1 MIYLQLFRY
10 LVPLVFTMIAQEFS
24 GQVLNGGMARMP
36 RATETLAGYGLAVG
50 LVTFLTSPL
59 LQARQLGLVLVESRP
74 EFRRVLAFVLLS
86 GALLAAIL
94 ACLAL
99 TPLGT
104 WVIEGWHDAPPP
116 LAAVAREAL
125 LWLAPM
131 PILRSLFL
139 FYSGLLMRI
148 RRTDVVSYAILA
160 GIGAS
165 IAAVFALLP
174 AGFVRERPIR
184 LPLLVTYA
192 GIAADLSIVLWG
204 YQRYV
209 RRTLGE
215 TDGGQSLR
223 YVFRFYWPLALV
235 MAIQGFSRP
244 LINLFVSRGTDGA
257 EALAVL
263 TVVYSLAHLPYGW
276 VNEIRSLPVAFKDRE
291 NSLAAI
297 RRFALGCGLLSFGV
311 MLVLFWT
318 PLRTVILESWIGV
331 EAELA
336 APAAMP
342 LRVFT
347 FFPLT
352 VMVRA
357 YLHGIGLLEH
367 RTKALAPSAPARI
380 AAILIALVILSAFP
394 MHGATRAI
402 LALFC
407 GFAAEMLVVW
417 RSVQGGRYGRR
428 EYLARI

>member
-1 MIYLQLFRY
+1 MIYLQLFRF
-10 LVPLVFTMIAQEFS
+10 LVPLVLTVIVQEFS

-36 RATETLAGYGLAVG
+36 RATETLAGYGLALG
-50 LVTFLTSPL
+50 LVTFLSSPL
-59 LQARQLGLVLVESRP
+59 LQVRQLGLVLVSSRP
-74 EFRRVLAFVLLS
+74 ELRRVQAFVLVSGLLLS
-86 GALLAAIL
+86 AALSS
-94 ACLAL
+94 LAL
-99 TPLGT
+99 TPLGVL
-104 WVIEGWHDAPPP
+104 VIEDWHDASPS

-131 PILRSLFL
+131 PILRSLYL
-139 FYSGLLMRI
+139 FYAGLLMRI

-174 AGFVRERPIR
+174 TDFVRERPIR
-184 LPLLVTYA
+184 LPLLVSYA

-204 YQRYV
+204 YRRYV
-209 RRTLGE
+209 RHTLDE
-215 TDGGQSLR
+215 ADGGRSLR
-223 YVFRFYWPLALV
+223 YVFRFFWPLALV

-244 LINLFVSRGTDGA
+244 LINLFVSRGSDGA

-263 TVVYSLAHLPYGW
+263 TVVYSLGHLPYGW

-291 NSLAAI
+291 NSLPAI

-318 PLRTVILESWIGV
+318 PLRNVILESWIGV
-331 EAELA
+331 EAGLA
-336 APAAMP
+336 AAAAMP

-367 RTKALAPSAPARI
+367 RTKSLAPSAPARVL
-380 AAILIALVILSAFP
+380 AILIALIVLSAFR

-402 LALFC
+402 SALFC
-407 GFAAEMLVVW
+407 GFAAEAAVVLW
-417 RSVQGGRYGRR
+417 SVQGRRYGHRQT
-428 EYLARI
+428 LARL